1 MYDYSKLWM
10 ITSLVLLMV
19 AKMVMLGSDQ
29 ARDHIPTTLEGPFKP
44 ATRRFDPSLRR
55 GSDDLPMD
63 HPRLK
68 KNVTLNF
75 PEQIS
80 LAISS
85 PTAMWVSWVTGTC
98 LPSFFLFFFQ
108 CFFFLCWL
116 LFVSKGIA
124 ELGLCNCV
132 CCFRGCPDWEECDT
146 T

>member
-1 MYDYSKLWM
+1 MHKYRKLWM
-10 ITSLVLLMV
+10 IITSLVLFLV
-19 AKMVMLGSDQ
+19 TKMVLGSDH
-29 ARDHIPTTLEGPFKP
+29 RIPTTLEGPFKP

-85 PTAMWVSWVTGTC
+85 PTAMWVSWVTGTLLSCPLYSQC
-98 LPSFFLFFFQ
+98 LMRL
-108 CFFFLCWL
+108 
-116 LFVSKGIA
+116 
-124 ELGLCNCV
+124 NC
-132 CCFRGCPDWEECDT
+132 
-146 T
+146 